1 MASFDYSRANKR
13 WRRLRLQA
21 LRRDGFRCREAARYG
36 RAVDAEVVHHI
47 WPAEE
52 WPEYAYQ
59 LWNLVSLSA
68 AAHDAMHDRATR
80 KLTPLG
86 QRWKNATPPPR
97 SASPAWG
104 LQLVGPGC
112 AHAAKNFPPPIP
124 PESTSRP
131 RDADATH
138 GHDHGGDA
146 HGAQGG

>member
-68 AAHDAMHDRATR
+68 AAHDAMHDRVTQ

-104 LQLVGPGC
+104 LQLVGPRR
-112 AHAAKNFPPPIP
+112 AHAAENFPPPIP